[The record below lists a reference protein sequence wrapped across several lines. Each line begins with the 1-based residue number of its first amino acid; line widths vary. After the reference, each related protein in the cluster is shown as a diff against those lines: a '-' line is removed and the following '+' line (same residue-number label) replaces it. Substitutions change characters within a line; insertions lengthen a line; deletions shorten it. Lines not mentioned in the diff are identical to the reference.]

1 MSLAFDLISDLHI
14 ETWPTEFDWTYQ
26 ATSPV
31 CIVAGDISRDRDIL
45 VRTLK
50 HLGKCYQAV
59 FYVDGNDEHY
69 HQLEDLGHSY
79 SDLTKRLRRIP
90 NVVYLQDNVVI
101 VDGVAILG
109 TNGWWGFDFD
119 LGIDPEQASQW
130 AQNRY
135 LINETGTKG
144 IARMSNTDATYMI
157 SSVAR
162 LQTHKEVRKIV
173 MVTHT
178 VPDPALIAHDIDLDG
193 TMRFNTMGNRLMM
206 QAMAAD
212 TENKLHTWCFG
223 HYHGSVDQVR
233 SGIRFVNNCRGRGDT
248 PYAKTVYYP
257 QRIVI
262 DF

>member
-1 MSLAFDLISDLHI
+1 MSLAFDLISDLHL
-14 ETWPTEFDWTYQ
+14 ETWSTEFDWTYQ

-31 CIVAGDISRDRDIL
+31 CIVAGDVCRDPDML

-69 HQLEDLGHSY
+69 TQLEDLGHSY
-79 SDLTKRLRRIP
+79 SELTKRLRRIP

-119 LGIDPEQASQW
+119 LGIDPEQAAQW
-130 AQNRY
+130 AQGRY
-135 LINETGTKG
+135 HISESATKG
-144 IARMSNTDATYMI
+144 IARMSSTDATYMI
-157 SSVAR
+157 SSVSR

-178 VPDPALIAHDIDLDG
+178 VPDPALVAHDIDLEG

-223 HYHGSVDQVR
+223 HYHGNVDQTR

-248 PYAKTVYYP
+248 PYAKPVYYP
-257 QRIVI
+257 QRIVVN
-262 DF
+262 F

>member
-14 ETWPTEFDWTYQ
+14 ETWPDEFDWTYQ

-31 CIVAGDISRDRDIL
+31 CIVAGDVTRDTDTL

-69 HQLEDLGHSY
+69 TQLEDLGHSY
-79 SDLTKRLRRIP
+79 SGLTRRLRRIP

-119 LGIDPEQASQW
+119 LGIDPEQSAQW
-130 AQNRY
+130 AQERY
-135 LINETGTKG
+135 HISESATKG

-157 SSVAR
+157 SSVAK
-162 LQTHKEVRKIV
+162 LQTHKDVKKIV

-248 PYAKTVYYP
+248 TYAKPVYYP
-257 QRIVI
+257 QRIVVE
-262 DF
+262 F

>member
-1 MSLAFDLISDLHI
+1 MSLAFDLISDLHV

-31 CIVAGDISRDRDIL
+31 CVVAGDVTRDPDIL

-59 FYVDGNDEHY
+59 FYIDGNDEHY
-69 HQLEDLGHSY
+69 SQLEDLGHSY
-79 SDLTKRLRRIP
+79 SDLHRRLRRIP

-119 LGIDPEQASQW
+119 LGIDPEQSAQW
-130 AQNRY
+130 AQERY
-135 LINETGTKG
+135 CISESATKG
-144 IARMSNTDATYMI
+144 IARMSNTDSTYMI
-157 SSVAR
+157 SSVAK
-162 LQTHKEVRKIV
+162 LQTHKEVQKIV

-178 VPDPALIAHDIDLDG
+178 VPDPALIAHDIDLEG

-248 PYAKTVYYP
+248 PYAKPVYYP
-257 QRIVI
+257 QRIVV